1 MMRLFHKT
9 SIVIMTLLTMNFFIG
24 CRGDIIPSDSDL
36 SSYGWNYYENG
47 EYTEALDWFT
57 DAIKKDS
64 SHHDAYN
71 GVGWTMGQL
80 RQADSA
86 VYYFERYLTRDPGPF
101 ENILDFYAG
110 LAFAYNGIGNDG
122 YARMY
127 AQDYFFGNQNTEIGD
142 PYWCFC
148 HAYNGVGELHINEID
163 VRLILAIS
171 EYRLGL
177 FENAELSV
185 NQAYATL
192 SNQLVSGLS
201 TSKVTDYLDIGDPP
215 SGILDAGDSL
225 FNGRWEDTNG
235 NNEFD
240 EGERKEFDLYPLN
253 YEYSLVDDRAHLSEH
268 LAILQEKL
276 DRTKD
281 DNGLS
286 CKEDNGQGGG
296 YCQ

>member
-1 MMRLFHKT
+1 MMRLPYNIIIKSVFFL
-9 SIVIMTLLTMNFFIG
+9 IMIFFIS

-47 EYTEALDWFT
+47 EFDEALTWFT

-64 SHHDAYN
+64 AHFDAYN

-80 RQADSA
+80 RQADSS
-86 VYYFERYLTRDPGPF
+86 VYYFERYLSRYPGNF
-101 ENILDFYAG
+101 DNILDFYAG
-110 LAFAYNGIGNDG
+110 LAFAYNGLGDDAN
-122 YARMY
+122 ARIY

-148 HAYNGVGELHINEID
+148 HAYNGNNELHINEID
-163 VRLILAIS
+163 VRLVLAIS

-177 FENAELSV
+177 FENAEISV

-192 SNQLVSGLS
+192 SNQLESGLNTS
-201 TSKVTDYLDIGDPP
+201 TLTDYLDMND
-215 SGILDAGDSL
+215 SGVLDAGDRL
-225 FNGRWEDTNG
+225 FNGRWIDTNG
-235 NNEFD
+235 NNMLD
-240 EGERKEFDLYPLN
+240 ESETKEFDTYPLN
-253 YEYSLVDDRAHLSEH
+253 YDYSTVDGRADLSEH
-268 LAILQEKL
+268 LAILQSKL
-276 DRTKD
+276 DRSNA

-286 CKEDNGQGGG
+286 CIEDNGQGGG